1 MGLKCH
7 LFKLKIK
14 EEPMLTFEK
23 SKNNIL
29 YNSSKLNTFHIQNSK
44 LPLLRRRHP
53 AIYNTPTNFGTAI
66 ATLQT
71 CLTYVQSW
79 MTTNKLNL
87 DKTEFIL
94 FGNKSQRERLA
105 SPLLIY

>member
-29 YNSSKLNTFHIQNSK
+29 KRRCNVIDLNILSYILKITFKPHVIY
-44 LPLLRRRHP
+44 PL
-53 AIYNTPTNFGTAI
+53 
-66 ATLQT
+66 
-71 CLTYVQSW
+71 
-79 MTTNKLNL
+79 
-87 DKTEFIL
+87 
-94 FGNKSQRERLA
+94 
-105 SPLLIY
+105 